1 MADKTSVAPQDPGK
15 KNSPVLGPTEGE
27 STVVMDA
34 SASKCFWNDQEFNEG
49 AMVESEGLTYECT
62 FGRWAKVD

>member
-1 MADKTSVAPQDPGK
+1 MAEKTTVAPRDAGK
-15 KNSPVLGPTEGE
+15 ESSDIMGPTEGE

-34 SASKCFWNDQEFNEG
+34 SANRCIWNDQEFADG
-49 AMVESEGLTYECT
+49 DLVECDGETYECT